1 MKKTNYLIP
10 TLSLLFLGVA
20 AFFIVKGINTKKN
33 KKEGSKQNANDGGGE
48 QGGSGANTS
57 TQSSNDTGL
66 ATENITE
73 KKIAAKVLTSKAGTR
88 LREKPSTSSTIVKSL
103 AKGLKLKRVPNSP
116 INFLANLPVKDGE
129 NYWVYVQ
136 LDNSLTKG
144 FVRTDAV
151 DI

>member
-20 AFFIVKGINTKKN
+20 AFFVVKGINTKKN
-33 KKEGSKQNANDGGGE
+33 KKDESKPKKRVGSIIVADPTKE
-48 QGGSGANTS
+48 EPFP
-57 TQSSNDTGL
+57 
-66 ATENITE
+66 TELEELT
-73 KKIAAKVLTSKAGTR
+73 KKKVAASELISKAGTR

-103 AKGLKLKRVPNSP
+103 AKGLKLKRVPKSP
-116 INFLANLPVKDGE
+116 INFLANVPVPDGE

-136 LDNSLTKG
+136 VENALTKG
-144 FVRTDAV
+144 YVRTDVV